1 MSALRELHPL
11 VQVLLATLLT
21 WSIPTLGA
29 ALVFTTKELSQR
41 VLDGFLGFAAGVMI
55 FMVVKEVV
63 PESQRRGDTDLP
75 TAGAIVGF
83 VVMMVWMWRWDR
95 GLTGDH
101 RPLTNRPVDR

>member
-11 VQVLLATLLT
+11 GQALLATLLT

-41 VLDGFLGFAAGVMI
+41 VLDGLLGFAAGATI

-63 PESQRRGDTDLP
+63 RRIAEEGRY
-75 TAGAIVGF
+75 GF
-83 VVMMVWMWRWDR
+83 ADCGSHR
-95 GLTGDH
+95 GLCGDDGTGCG
-101 RPLTNRPVDR
+101 VGIGG